1 MTVTMRLPTVSSTT
15 EQNQQPAVGAHLDAT
30 VDGLR
35 ARELLEPA
43 LLLSAGYLALPFLLR
58 QALLLLTPLLAV
70 CGIAPDRVTV
80 ARTEATNALPQ

>member
-1 MTVTMRLPTVSSTT
+1 
-15 EQNQQPAVGAHLDAT
+15 
-30 VDGLR
+30 
-35 ARELLEPA
+35 

-80 ARTEATNALPQ
+80 ARTEAPDAFPK